1 MAKKIDAE
9 TTARLAALGIKK
21 VKTEDEARE
30 KLLKLLEENDI
41 DGMEDEPTDSLF
53 DMVESMLLGDG
64 DTPDSDDDEED
75 DRSEDEREADE
86 LAKEVEDD
94 DDEDEEDDAEAESD
108 DEEEDDEEEEKTAKK
123 AKPEKKA
130 PAKKEVK
137 KETKK
142 EDKKP
147 ATKKI
152 GKRGLKLDPKKNED
166 DRKAFKFLEKFFPKD
181 KYEYCWIVMNG
192 VTIKFKG
199 SNSNRSVL
207 SIETCSKKEDGTVTC
222 NAFFLTF
229 TKSLETLDEAG
240 IEYSICW
247 NGAPCM
253 KAVSFDE
260 LTEVLETLQ
269 PEMVKFVEKVDK
281 RLGENRKKMEDS
293 LKKTTKKDA
302 PKKKAKPADDDDEEE
317 DDEQEK
323 KPAKKAA
330 KPAPKKVA
338 KKADDD
344 DEEDD
349 EEEKPAKKATK
360 KGKK

>member
-64 DTPDSDDDEED
+64 DTPDSDEEEED

-86 LAKEVEDD
+86 LAEEVEDD
-94 DDEDEEDDAEAESD
+94 DDE
-108 DEEEDDEEEEKTAKK
+108 EEEGDDDEEEEKPSKK

-130 PAKKEVK
+130 SAKKEEK
-137 KETKK
+137 KQEA
-142 EDKKP
+142 KKP

-192 VTIKFKG
+192 VTIKYKG
-199 SNSNRSVL
+199 SNSNRAVL
-207 SIETCSKKEDGTVTC
+207 SLETCSKKEDGTITC
-222 NAFFLTF
+222 NAYFLTF
-229 TKSLETLDEAG
+229 TKSLNTFDEAG
-240 IEYSICW
+240 IEYSVCW
-247 NGAPCM
+247 NGSPCM
-253 KAVSFDE
+253 KGVSFDE
-260 LTEVLETLQ
+260 LAEVLETLQ

-302 PKKKAKPADDDDEEE
+302 TKKKAKPSDDDDEEE

-323 KPAKKAA
+323 KPAKKGGK
-330 KPAPKKVA
+330 KPATKKVA

-344 DEEDD
+344 EEEDD

>member
-41 DGMEDEPTDSLF
+41 DGMEDEPIDSLF

-64 DTPDSDDDEED
+64 DTPDSDEEEED

-86 LAKEVEDD
+86 LAEEVEDD
-94 DDEDEEDDAEAESD
+94 DDEEEEGDDDEEDEVDD
-108 DEEEDDEEEEKTAKK
+108 DEEE
-123 AKPEKKA
+123 KPEKKV

-192 VTIKFKG
+192 VTIKYKG
-199 SNSNRSVL
+199 SNSNRAVL
-207 SIETCSKKEDGTVTC
+207 SLETCSKKEDGTITC
-222 NAFFLTF
+222 NAYFLTF
-229 TKSLETLDEAG
+229 TKSLNTFDEAG
-240 IEYSICW
+240 IEYSVCW
-247 NGAPCM
+247 NGSPCM
-253 KAVSFDE
+253 KGVSFDE
-260 LTEVLETLQ
+260 LSEVLETLQ

-302 PKKKAKPADDDDEEE
+302 PKKKAKQSDDDDEEE

-323 KPAKKAA
+323 KPSKKAA
-330 KPAPKKVA
+330 KPATKKVA

-344 DEEDD
+344 EDEDEEED
-349 EEEKPAKKATK
+349 EEKPAKKATK

>member
-9 TTARLAALGIKK
+9 TTARLSALGIKK

-64 DTPDSDDDEED
+64 DTPDSDEEEEED

-86 LAKEVEDD
+86 LAEEVEDD
-94 DDEDEEDDAEAESD
+94 DDEEEEGDDDEEDEVG
-108 DEEEDDEEEEKTAKK
+108 DDEEEEKPAKK

-147 ATKKI
+147 AAKKI

-192 VTIKFKG
+192 VTIKYKG
-199 SNSNRSVL
+199 SNSNRAVL
-207 SIETCSKKEDGTVTC
+207 SLETCSKKEDGTITC
-222 NAFFLTF
+222 NAYFLTF
-229 TKSLETLDEAG
+229 TKSLNTFDEAG
-240 IEYSICW
+240 IEYSVCW
-247 NGAPCM
+247 NGSPCM
-253 KAVSFDE
+253 KGVSFDE
-260 LTEVLETLQ
+260 LAEVLETLQ

-302 PKKKAKPADDDDEEE
+302 TKKKAKPSDDDDEEE

-323 KPAKKAA
+323 KPAKKGGK
-330 KPAPKKVA
+330 KPATKKVA

-344 DEEDD
+344 EEEDD

>member
-41 DGMEDEPTDSLF
+41 DGMEDEQTDSLF

-86 LAKEVEDD
+86 LAEEVEDD
-94 DDEDEEDDAEAESD
+94 DDEEEEGDDDEEDEVDD
-108 DEEEDDEEEEKTAKK
+108 DEEE
-123 AKPEKKA
+123 KPEKKV

-192 VTIKFKG
+192 VTIKYKG
-199 SNSNRSVL
+199 SNSNRAVL
-207 SIETCSKKEDGTVTC
+207 SLETCSKKEDGTITC
-222 NAFFLTF
+222 NAYFLTF
-229 TKSLETLDEAG
+229 TKSLNTFDEAG
-240 IEYSICW
+240 IEYSVCW
-247 NGAPCM
+247 NGSPCM
-253 KAVSFDE
+253 KGVSFDE
-260 LTEVLETLQ
+260 LSEVLETLQ
-269 PEMVKFVEKVDK
+269 PEMAKFVEKVDK

-302 PKKKAKPADDDDEEE
+302 PKKKAKPVDDDDEEE

-330 KPAPKKVA
+330 KPATKKVA

>member
-86 LAKEVEDD
+86 LAEEVEDD
-94 DDEDEEDDAEAESD
+94 DDEEEEGDDDEEDEVDD
-108 DEEEDDEEEEKTAKK
+108 DEEE
-123 AKPEKKA
+123 KPEKKA

-152 GKRGLKLDPKKNED
+152 GKRGLKLDPKKHED

-192 VTIKFKG
+192 VTIKYKG
-199 SNSNRSVL
+199 SNSNRAVL
-207 SIETCSKKEDGTVTC
+207 SLETCSKKEDGTITC
-222 NAFFLTF
+222 NAYFLTF
-229 TKSLETLDEAG
+229 TKSLNTFDEAG
-240 IEYSICW
+240 IEYSVCW
-247 NGAPCM
+247 NGSPCM
-253 KAVSFDE
+253 KGVSFDE
-260 LTEVLETLQ
+260 LSEVLETLQ

-302 PKKKAKPADDDDEEE
+302 TKKKAKPVDDDDEEE

-330 KPAPKKVA
+330 KPATKKVA

-349 EEEKPAKKATK
+349 EEGKPAKKATK

>member
-86 LAKEVEDD
+86 LAEEVEDD
-94 DDEDEEDDAEAESD
+94 DDEEEEGDDDEEDEVD
-108 DEEEDDEEEEKTAKK
+108 DDEEEEK
-123 AKPEKKA
+123 PEKKV

-192 VTIKFKG
+192 VTIKYKG
-199 SNSNRSVL
+199 SNSNRAVL
-207 SIETCSKKEDGTVTC
+207 SLETCSKKEDGTITC
-222 NAFFLTF
+222 NVYFLTF
-229 TKSLETLDEAG
+229 TKSLNTFDEAG
-240 IEYSICW
+240 IEYSVCW
-247 NGAPCM
+247 NGSPCM
-253 KAVSFDE
+253 KGVSFDE
-260 LTEVLETLQ
+260 LAEVLETLQ
-269 PEMVKFVEKVDK
+269 PEMVKVVEKVDK

-302 PKKKAKPADDDDEEE
+302 PKKKAKQADDDDEEE

-330 KPAPKKVA
+330 KPATKKVA

-344 DEEDD
+344 EEEDD

>member
-41 DGMEDEPTDSLF
+41 DGMEDEPIDSLF

-64 DTPDSDDDEED
+64 DIPDSDEEEED

-86 LAKEVEDD
+86 LAEEVEDD
-94 DDEDEEDDAEAESD
+94 DDEEEEGDDDEEDEVDD
-108 DEEEDDEEEEKTAKK
+108 DEEE
-123 AKPEKKA
+123 KPEKKV

-192 VTIKFKG
+192 VTIKYKG
-199 SNSNRSVL
+199 SNSNRAVL
-207 SIETCSKKEDGTVTC
+207 SLETCSKKEDGTITC
-222 NAFFLTF
+222 NAYFLTF
-229 TKSLETLDEAG
+229 TKSLNTFDEAG
-240 IEYSICW
+240 IEYSVCW
-247 NGAPCM
+247 NGSPCM
-253 KAVSFDE
+253 KGVSFDE
-260 LTEVLETLQ
+260 LSEVLETLQ

-302 PKKKAKPADDDDEEE
+302 PKKKAKQSDDDDEEE

-323 KPAKKAA
+323 KPSKKAA
-330 KPAPKKVA
+330 KPATKKVA

-344 DEEDD
+344 EDEDEEED
-349 EEEKPAKKATK
+349 EEKPAKKATK

>member
-41 DGMEDEPTDSLF
+41 DGMEDEPIDSLF

-64 DTPDSDDDEED
+64 DTPDSDEEEED

-86 LAKEVEDD
+86 LAEEVEDD
-94 DDEDEEDDAEAESD
+94 DDEEEEGDDDEEDEVDD
-108 DEEEDDEEEEKTAKK
+108 DEEE
-123 AKPEKKA
+123 KPEKKV

-192 VTIKFKG
+192 VTIKYKG
-199 SNSNRSVL
+199 SNSNRAVL
-207 SIETCSKKEDGTVTC
+207 SLETCSKKEDGTITC
-222 NAFFLTF
+222 NAYFLTF
-229 TKSLETLDEAG
+229 TKSLNTFDEAG
-240 IEYSICW
+240 IEYSVCW
-247 NGAPCM
+247 NGSPCM
-253 KAVSFDE
+253 KGVSFDE
-260 LTEVLETLQ
+260 LSEVLETLQ
-269 PEMVKFVEKVDK
+269 PEIVKFVEKVDK

-302 PKKKAKPADDDDEEE
+302 PKKKAKQSDDDDEEE

-323 KPAKKAA
+323 KPSKKAA
-330 KPAPKKVA
+330 KPATKKVA

-344 DEEDD
+344 EDEDEEED
-349 EEEKPAKKATK
+349 EEKPAKKATK

>member
-1 MAKKIDAE
+1 MAKKIDAK

-41 DGMEDEPTDSLF
+41 DGMEDEPIDSLF

-64 DTPDSDDDEED
+64 DTPDSDEEEED

-86 LAKEVEDD
+86 LAEEVEDD
-94 DDEDEEDDAEAESD
+94 DDEEEEGDDDEEDEVDD
-108 DEEEDDEEEEKTAKK
+108 DEEE
-123 AKPEKKA
+123 KPEKKV

-192 VTIKFKG
+192 VTIKYKG
-199 SNSNRSVL
+199 SNSNRAVL
-207 SIETCSKKEDGTVTC
+207 SLETCSKKEDGTITC
-222 NAFFLTF
+222 NAYFLTF
-229 TKSLETLDEAG
+229 TKSLNTFDEAG
-240 IEYSICW
+240 IEYSVCW
-247 NGAPCM
+247 NGSPCM
-253 KAVSFDE
+253 KGVSFDE
-260 LTEVLETLQ
+260 LSEVLETLQ
-269 PEMVKFVEKVDK
+269 PEMVKFIEKVDK

-302 PKKKAKPADDDDEEE
+302 PKKKAKQSDDDDEEE

-323 KPAKKAA
+323 KPSKKAA
-330 KPAPKKVA
+330 KPATKKVA

-344 DEEDD
+344 EDEDEEED
-349 EEEKPAKKATK
+349 EEKPAKKATK